1 MDCIYDNLNKLKYLI
16 TAVIFLSNYETQF
29 DRNQIKELYDDI
41 NDKNIEFNTTEWQIY
56 DEIIN
61 LMNMDIIDEEYIDN
75 INNNYIDDEIDTLL
89 NYNNYIDDEIDTLLN
104 YNNTSI

>member
-1 MDCIYDNLNKLKYLI
+1 MKLNLIEIRLN
-16 TAVIFLSNYETQF
+16 
-29 DRNQIKELYDDI
+29 R